1 VLTRTSLPAAQQDA
15 ADPLQ
20 TCCSP
25 ADPRASLLGLAGFLN
40 LPATD
45 LATAAP
51 LVLAFSEFDDS
62 PEAWAR
68 YDKIS
73 FLDLCMKLG
82 VSRRTYDEVFEPMV
96 LTGLFAPGN
105 PNPSPNP
112 DPNPDPNS
120 NPIPN
125 PNPKPHQATSAPP
138 PPPSAWPTSLCSST
152 RPPST

>member
-1 VLTRTSLPAAQQDA
+1 VFTRTSLPAAQQDA

-68 YDKIS
+68 YDQIS
-73 FLDLCMKLG
+73 FLNPD
-82 VSRRTYDEVFEPMV
+82 PN
-96 LTGLFAPGN
+96 PNPN
-105 PNPSPNP
+105 PNPSP
-112 DPNPDPNS
+112 S
-120 NPIPN
+120 PN
-125 PNPKPHQATSAPP
+125 PNPNPN
-138 PPPSAWPTSLCSST
+138 
-152 RPPST
+152 